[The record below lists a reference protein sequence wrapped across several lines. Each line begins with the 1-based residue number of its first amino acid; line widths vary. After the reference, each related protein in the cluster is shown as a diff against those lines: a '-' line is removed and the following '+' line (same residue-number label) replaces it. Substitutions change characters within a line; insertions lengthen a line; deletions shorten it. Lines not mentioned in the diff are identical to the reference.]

1 MANITVTVAGT
12 TVVVGNN
19 DIVNIK
25 IPGGGEV
32 TIVADPTENVSKFT
46 VRFLDDTEADTAN
59 IDLSTFSANNLQ
71 IDIKQYDPTDSI
83 ELQGAFN
90 QYVDP
95 DNVKEFTFDYVG
107 ADGQTYSSYVNA
119 KDGGEKDFTSD
130 PAPISICFTA
140 GTVFETRDGPKVIED
155 LQLGDEVRTLDS
167 GFVAIRWLGC
177 TNLRAAQLRA
187 WPDLLPV
194 RVKKDAFGA
203 GRPDC
208 DVVLSPNHR
217 VLIDGWRAQLYFG
230 EAEFLVPVKS
240 LVDDISVFQDADFSD
255 VSYYHL
261 LLENHEIVVTHGLL
275 SESLFLGDQTMMA
288 LGEHS
293 RLELRSSFSS
303 AEWHHKCKARSAR
316 PMARVRESACLVA

>member
-1 MANITVTVAGT
+1 MAVITVTVAGA

-19 DIVNIK
+19 DIVNIN

-32 TIVADPTENVSKFT
+32 TIVADPTENVRKFT

-59 IDLSTFSANNLQ
+59 IDLSTFSANDLQ

-83 ELQGAFN
+83 QLQGAFN

-95 DNVKEFTFDYVG
+95 DNVREFSFDYIG

-130 PAPISICFTA
+130 PAPIIICFTA
-140 GTVFETRDGPKVIED
+140 GTVFETRNGHKAIED

-167 GFVAIRWLGC
+167 GFSAVRWLGC
-177 TNLRAAQLRA
+177 TSICAAQLRA

-194 RVKKDAFGA
+194 RVKKDAFGL
-203 GRPDC
+203 GRPDR

-217 VLIDGWRAQLYFG
+217 ILIDGWRAQLHFG
-230 EAEFLVPVKS
+230 EAEILVPAKS
-240 LVDDISVFQDADFSD
+240 LVDNKSIFQDTDFSD

-261 LLENHEIVVTHGLL
+261 LLENHEIVLTHGLL
-275 SESLFLGDQTMMA
+275 SESLFLGDQTMIA
-288 LGEHS
+288 LGAIS
-293 RLELRSSFSS
+293 KLELRASFSQV
-303 AEWHHKCKARSAR
+303 EWHHKCNAPAAR
-316 PMARVRESACLVA
+316 PIARVRDSACLAA